1 MIWKELRYSF
11 ICFCLKNFFFM
22 YSMNLFRLGWIQN
35 VQNQAIKVNFLPK
48 KCISCNVFVI
58 LSDISITLK
67 VRFSFGLE
75 FEVWSL
81 TLLIFTS
88 FESLVWH
95 CILRFGFRLTHV
107 LNHDWW
113 ETCNMWNGWEVGSR
127 LERLRLE
134 MTHGWDLRRQNLICN
149 QGIILTAV
157 EI

>member
-1 MIWKELRYSF
+1 MSCNNF
-11 ICFCLKNFFFM
+11 ICIPWIYSDLVEFKMCKIRLLK
-22 YSMNLFRLGWIQN
+22 SISCQ
-35 VQNQAIKVNFLPK
+35 K